1 MKYLT
6 QFPHTGTLEVSHVL
20 YNKCSPKSQHFSY
33 PGMVMRSRLA
43 VLAFNSGSGL
53 EQTRTKTEE
62 KKCNVHFSKIT
73 KAWSSKL
80 IKAKKDNYYLK
91 EMVPETTE
99 CTTSKPHFE
108 FQ

>member
-6 QFPHTGTLEVSHVL
+6 QFPYTGTLEVSRVH
-20 YNKCSPKSQHFSY
+20 YNKCSPKSQHFTY
-33 PGMVMRSRLA
+33 LGMVMRSRLA
-43 VLAFNSGSGL
+43 VLDFNSGSGL

-62 KKCNVHFSKIT
+62 KKYNVDFSKIT

-91 EMVPETTE
+91 EIVQETTE
-99 CTTSKPHFE
+99 CTASKPHF
-108 FQ
+108 